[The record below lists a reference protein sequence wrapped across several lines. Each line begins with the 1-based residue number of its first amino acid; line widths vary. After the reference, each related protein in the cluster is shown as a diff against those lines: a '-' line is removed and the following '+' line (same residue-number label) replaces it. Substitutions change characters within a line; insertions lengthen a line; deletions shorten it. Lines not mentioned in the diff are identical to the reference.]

1 MATHERALTRQA
13 IEETERRLA
22 RVYAVIDR
30 GNDVGDLTAPGAVK
44 MIEEMDR
51 LGLTMGMTKYLT
63 YPEDAGDGERGGND
77 DDDGDGDGDLMKTFY
92 FLDEPKASG
101 GKGEDE
107 DDDGAC
113 DTALALARAEG
124 FPLVRARTTG
134 LVSSTATTTRR
145 PERKIEYDDSL
156 GVGPEPRVADEVK
169 DAELAQFDARGEL
182 SSVAYRDLECID

>member
-63 YPEDAGDGERGGND
+63 YPEDAASGERGGND
-77 DDDGDGDGDLMKTFY
+77 AGGDLMKTFY
-92 FLDEPKASG
+92 FLDEPKAG
-101 GKGEDE
+101 QKGEDE
-107 DDDGAC
+107 GDGAC

-124 FPLVRARTTG
+124 FPLVRARTNG

-156 GVGPEPRVADEVK
+156 GVGPEPRVDDEVK

>member
-1 MATHERALTRQA
+1 MATHEQALTRQA

-77 DDDGDGDGDLMKTFY
+77 DDDAGDLMKTFY
-92 FLDEPKASG
+92 FLDEPAASG
-101 GKGEDE
+101 GKGGDNEG
-107 DDDGAC
+107 DDGAC

-134 LVSSTATTTRR
+134 LVSSTATTMRR

>member
-1 MATHERALTRQA
+1 VATHERALTRQA

-77 DDDGDGDGDLMKTFY
+77 EAGDLMKTFY
-92 FLDEPKASG
+92 FLDEPAASG
-101 GKGEDE
+101 GKRGDNEG
-107 DDDGAC
+107 DDSAC

-134 LVSSTATTTRR
+134 LVSSTATTRR

>member
-63 YPEDAGDGERGGND
+63 YPEDAASGERGGND
-77 DDDGDGDGDLMKTFY
+77 ADGDLMKTFY
-92 FLDEPKASG
+92 FLDEPRTGG
-101 GKGEDE
+101 GKRDDDE

-124 FPLVRARTTG
+124 FPLVRARTTDG
-134 LVSSTATTTRR
+134 LVSSTATTRR
-145 PERKIEYDDSL
+145 PGRKIEYDDSL
-156 GVGPEPRVADEVK
+156 GVGPEPRIADEVK

>member
-1 MATHERALTRQA
+1 VATHERALTRQA

-22 RVYAVIDR
+22 RVYGVIDR

-63 YPEDAGDGERGGND
+63 YPEDAASSERGGND
-77 DDDGDGDGDLMKTFY
+77 AGGDLMKTFY
-92 FLDEPKASG
+92 FLDGPTAGK

-107 DDDGAC
+107 ENSAC

-124 FPLVRARTTG
+124 FPLVRAQTTG
-134 LVSSTATTTRR
+134 LVSSTATTRR

>member
-1 MATHERALTRQA
+1 VATHERALTREA

-51 LGLTMGMTKYLT
+51 LGLTLGTTKYLT
-63 YPEDAGDGERGGND
+63 YPEDAADGARGND
-77 DDDGDGDGDLMKTFY
+77 AGDLMKTFY
-92 FLDEPKASG
+92 FLDEPEAG
-101 GKGEDE
+101 GGG
-107 DDDGAC
+107 DDTFESAHPPC

-124 FPLVRARTTG
+124 FPLVRARTVG
-134 LVSSTATTTRR
+134 RESGSVSSLTTRR

-156 GVGPEPRVADEVK
+156 GIDPEPRVADDVK
-169 DAELAQFDARGEL
+169 DAQLAQFDAHGEL
-182 SSVAYRDLECID
+182 SSVAYRDLDCID

>member
-63 YPEDAGDGERGGND
+63 YPEDAASGERGEND
-77 DDDGDGDGDLMKTFY
+77 AGGDSMKTFY
-92 FLDEPKASG
+92 FLDKPTAGG
-101 GKGEDE
+101 GKEKDE
-107 DDDGAC
+107 DDGAR

-134 LVSSTATTTRR
+134 LVSSTATTRR

>member
-63 YPEDAGDGERGGND
+63 YPEDATSGERGGND
-77 DDDGDGDGDLMKTFY
+77 DAGDLMKTFY
-92 FLDEPKASG
+92 FLDEPAASG
-101 GKGEDE
+101 GKGGDE

-134 LVSSTATTTRR
+134 LVSSTAATRR